1 MSSPWE
7 AAAEPILSIGALSA
21 VGYVAARTGVAL
33 DTDNTKALATI
44 NYW

>member
-7 AAAEPILSIGALSA
+7 AAAEPVLSIGALSLA
-21 VGYVAARTGVAL
+21 GYGAAKIGVL
-33 DTDNTKALATI
+33 DADNTKALATI

>member
-21 VGYVAARTGVAL
+21 VGYGAAKMGVL

>member
-21 VGYVAARTGVAL
+21 VGYVAARTGVL